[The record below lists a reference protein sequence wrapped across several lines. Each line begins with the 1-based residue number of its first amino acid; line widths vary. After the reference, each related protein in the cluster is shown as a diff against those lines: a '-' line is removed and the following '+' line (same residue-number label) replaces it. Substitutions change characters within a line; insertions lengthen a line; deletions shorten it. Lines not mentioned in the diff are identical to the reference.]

1 MQDPKLSVNSGTPV
15 VAVRG
20 ILSIETRNLNPDN
33 EMKKIFGSRVV
44 EGHRPH
50 HHHHHPRPQGPGGAR
65 GGPARVRAQT
75 REVHGLHARCI
86 PRSKIDFYGPP
97 KSVS

>member
-1 MQDPKLSVNSGTPV
+1 MYVIYLPILTYGLGDKLQDSKLSVNSGAPV
-15 VAVRG
+15 VAIRG

-50 HHHHHPRPQGPGGAR
+50 HHHHPRQQGPGGGR
-65 GGPARVRAQT
+65 GAPARVRAQT
-75 REVHGLHARCI
+75 REAYTLHAT
-86 PRSKIDFYGPP
+86 
-97 KSVS
+97 